1 MGWRDS
7 RMQNFIKSFRY
18 AFEGIIHAVKTERN
32 FKFHLI
38 ATVIVITTGLLSDL
52 TYTEWFIILV
62 LIGGVLSLELLNSAI
77 ERVVNLV
84 TMERMPLAKQAKD
97 LAAGAVLIFAIM
109 SAIIGLLIFI
119 PKWII

>member
-119 PKWII
+119 PKWIP

>member
-1 MGWRDS
+1 MGWRDNS
-7 RMQNFIKSFRY
+7 MQNFIKSFRY

-38 ATVIVITTGLLSDL
+38 AAVIVITTGLLSDL